1 MIGLDIWM
9 NTTSYM
15 SNVPNNGMKPK
26 DFAGLFLL
34 KDFDADFLRRCY
46 KTHRPMPSH
55 HQLKRKQTV
64 HVITAF
70 LSFCKKSIFR
80 TTESHIYLC
89 FENENCYK

>member
-15 SNVPNNGMKPK
+15 SNVPTDEMKPK

-34 KDFDADFLRRCY
+34 KEFDADFLRRCY
-46 KTHRPMPSH
+46 KTHRLMPSR

-64 HVITAF
+64 LVITAF
-70 LSFCKKSIFR
+70 LSFCKKLIVR
-80 TTESHIYLC
+80 TTDNHICLC